1 MSEVK
6 RVLVTGVLVVVVLLW
21 AVGTA
26 RAQKQQVVT
35 LAENV
40 TLSPGQT
47 IETEPLKVS
56 GFQQVSFL
64 GVGSHTPNPDPPITF
79 QVDFITEPTSGLVS
93 RAFGTT
99 CSISQFRDSTSR
111 LDSSVCLL
119 SVLGPYLTLTISNP
133 NPSPITFTLKAYLS
147 KE

>member
-1 MSEVK
+1 MSDTKKVLV
-6 RVLVTGVLVVVVLLW
+6 RVLLVTVVVLW

-26 RAQKQQVVT
+26 RAQKQKVVT

-56 GFQQVSFL
+56 GFQQVSIL
-64 GVGSHTPNPDPPITF
+64 GVGSHTPQPDLPITF

-93 RAFGTT
+93 RAFGTI
-99 CSISQFRDSTSR
+99 CSISQVRDSTSR

-133 NPSPITFTLKAYLS
+133 NPDNPITFTLKAYLS
-147 KE
+147 K